1 VNQKVSS
8 AKTQGAPGRH
18 PASQIF
24 SPHAR
29 RAVGAFLVLFALAA
43 SAYVLHG
50 QGRAALA
57 LSLVFGAIFGVAL
70 QRSRFCFF
78 CIIRDW
84 LDERNAE
91 GLLGLALALAVG
103 IAGYT
108 VVFGSWLPDAA
119 TGRLPPDAFI
129 GPVSLALVLAGLSF
143 GAGMAISGSCI
154 SAHLY
159 RLGEGSP
166 TAPFALVGS
175 ALGFV
180 LGFLTW
186 NPIYL
191 SIIAGAPI
199 IWLPAWL
206 GYAGALIVSLAVL
219 ALLALAVSRGSRP
232 SKGATPSADIWRR
245 IFVDRW
251 PTWVG
256 GLVIGML
263 GTASY
268 LRVAPLGVTAEI
280 GSRARQAANALG
292 LIPARLEG
300 LDTLRGCVS
309 MMRDAL
315 LTNNGM
321 FVLALVAAS
330 FAAALVSGR
339 FAPARPTADQMIRG
353 LLGGVLLGWGA
364 MTGLGCTIGTLLSGI
379 MAGALSG
386 WIFGAAVFIAIAVTL
401 RLGRRAG
408 LLASSYG

>member
-1 VNQKVSS
+1 ML
-8 AKTQGAPGRH
+8 
-18 PASQIF
+18 
-24 SPHAR
+24 
-29 RAVGAFLVLFALAA
+29 RAAAAFLIVLMLAA

-57 LSLVFGAIFGVAL
+57 LSLVFGAIFGIAL

-84 LDERNAE
+84 LDDRNAE

-103 IAGYT
+103 ITGYI
-108 VVFGSWLPDAA
+108 VVFGSWLPDPS

-166 TAPFALVGS
+166 MAPFALIGS

-191 SIIAGAPI
+191 SVVFGAPVV
-199 IWLPAWL
+199 WLPAWL

-219 ALLALAVSRGSRP
+219 ALLAVALVRASRKRQAVVVP
-232 SKGATPSADIWRR
+232 SSDPWRR
-245 IFVDRW
+245 IFVERW
-251 PTWVG
+251 PAWVG
-256 GLVIGML
+256 GLIIGML

-268 LRVAPLGVTAEI
+268 LRVGPLGVTAEI
-280 GSRARQAANALG
+280 GSRARQAANAFG

-300 LDTLRGCVS
+300 LDSLRGCVS
-309 MMRDAL
+309 VLRDTL

-339 FAPARPTADQMIRG
+339 FAPTRPTADHMLRG

-386 WIFGAAVFIAIAVTL
+386 WIFGAAVFVAIAVTL

-408 LLASSYG
+408 VLS